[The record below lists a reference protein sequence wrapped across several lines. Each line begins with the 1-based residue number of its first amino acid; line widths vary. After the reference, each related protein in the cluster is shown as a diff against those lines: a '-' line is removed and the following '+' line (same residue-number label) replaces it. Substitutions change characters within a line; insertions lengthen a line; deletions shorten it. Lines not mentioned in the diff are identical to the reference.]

1 MENNKLFWYSINLIF
16 GIFGVHFFF
25 TNKVELAF
33 IQFTLGV
40 CSLII
45 LFNTFVL
52 RLDVPQYIGLAWG
65 LILLAN
71 LSLLL
76 LSITQPLIDAKRDR
90 DNF

>member
-25 TNKVELAF
+25 TNKIELAF
-33 IQFTLGV
+33 IQFTLGI

-52 RLDVPQYIGLAWG
+52 RLDVPQYISFGWG
-65 LILLAN
+65 VILIAN
-71 LSLLL
+71 LTLLMI
-76 LSITQPLIDAKRDR
+76 SITQPLIDAKNNQ
-90 DNF
+90 DN